1 MYRVGGGLVAA
12 AELGA
17 WAATQGKIF
26 AAPRSDETVLET
38 SHTVLFSVPWQ
49 VYPNCQ
55 TRIDEL
61 DRANSALEC
70 VWVRVFLCGARP
82 PSLGGGR
89 ARLSA
94 DAGGP
99 GRGA

>member
-70 VWVRVFLCGARP
+70 
-82 PSLGGGR
+82 
-89 ARLSA
+89 
-94 DAGGP
+94 
-99 GRGA
+99 